1 MKNFQTNREQLI
13 EAGYEEI
20 KQSVFHR
27 ILSNKQRFHIYL
39 NGTTAEIHF
48 DRGIH
53 KLGTAS
59 FLYKEIERIHY
70 PKKEPASEW
79 MKIISRTKCQTGLM
93 FSKKYIKRRSN
104 YFTYIKCKWWHKLV
118 IRFN

>member
-48 DRGIH
+48 DR
-53 KLGTAS
+53 
-59 FLYKEIERIHY
+59 EIERIHY